1 MNSPQRAPV
10 RAITPHHRVLPGG
23 SQLLSLKTIHLIT
36 GKTGLSKSKSDH
48 VASLLKTT
56 WAPSAQQVCRT
67 CPLCHTEPHRP
78 SGLAFSFQS
87 PPLLQPFWPLYCS
100 PDLPGEP
107 WQHCA
112 CCHPR
117 GSALRL
123 PSAWKLP
130 PPHTHMVCTSLLQ
143 AYVKCPRLNETYFD
157 HHIYKTEPP
166 QFIPSTSSLFSF
178 SLAANTF

>member
-1 MNSPQRAPV
+1 MSLPCSKPRGLPRPSRSAGPALCATLSHIALQVSP
-10 RAITPHHRVLPGG
+10 
-23 SQLLSLKTIHLIT
+23 S
-36 GKTGLSKSKSDH
+36 
-48 VASLLKTT
+48 
-56 WAPSAQQVCRT
+56 PSSH
-67 CPLCHTEPHRP
+67 PLCSSL
-78 SGLAFSFQS
+78 SGLFTAPLTCQVS
-87 PPLLQPFWPLYCS
+87 P
-100 PDLPGEP
+100 
-107 WQHCA
+107 QHCA

-123 PSAWKLP
+123 PSAWKPP